1 MQEVD
6 KISERRQHKQQMD
19 HEVKMMYDDMNQRC
33 KMKNQFKEM
42 NCTVYSE
49 ALPMHKN
56 FQHQQ

>member
-1 MQEVD
+1 
-6 KISERRQHKQQMD
+6 MD
-19 HEVKMMYDDMNQRC
+19 HGVMMMYDDMNQRC

-42 NCTVYSE
+42 NWTVYSE